1 MCAKIWSNLE
11 APKKIALMKTSL
23 DPISFDTI
31 LSAWWPSRHLTMPG
45 TIRVGCKVSSLIGP
59 KLPLTGNQKRRTR
72 QRFFGTV
79 IKSCANQKWT
89 VYWYEIDRCADHAF
103 NNLKYESSMGMRL
116 DGVNVDSILA
126 TKHLGSGDNKVIDT
140 FLSTYHPPLPTCLH
154 KQHKQ
159 FPRRKRL

>member
-1 MCAKIWSNLE
+1 
-11 APKKIALMKTSL
+11 
-23 DPISFDTI
+23 
-31 LSAWWPSRHLTMPG
+31 MPG

-72 QRFFGTV
+72 QRFFGAV

-89 VYWYEIDRCADHAF
+89 VYWYEINCCADHAF

-140 FLSTYHPPLPTCLH
+140 FLSTWQPPATPHLLAQTAQTVPQT
-154 KQHKQ
+154 QASVVESVQ
-159 FPRRKRL
+159 QDNESSATP